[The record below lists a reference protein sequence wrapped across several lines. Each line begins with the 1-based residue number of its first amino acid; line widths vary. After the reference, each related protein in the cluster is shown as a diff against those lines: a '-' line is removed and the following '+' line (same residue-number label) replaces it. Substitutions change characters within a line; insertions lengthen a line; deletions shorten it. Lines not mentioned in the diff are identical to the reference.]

1 MIIIAISHADSH
13 TGFPFHFM
21 DVHKDWE
28 SHLLI
33 HSASKNANYL
43 LAINI
48 QLKLDRSKYNVKLF
62 LKFFIIKKRNFVK
75 ILYVIHIIL
84 CYNSYNHMFYHWKII
99 FIYKKIKF
107 RVPNYNTLAY
117 CIIYVNILY

>member
-1 MIIIAISHADSH
+1 MSNFFLNFLSLKKEI
-13 TGFPFHFM
+13 
-21 DVHKDWE
+21 
-28 SHLLI
+28 LLR
-33 HSASKNANYL
+33 Y
-43 LAINI
+43 
-48 QLKLDRSKYNVKLF
+48 YM
-62 LKFFIIKKRNFVK
+62 
-75 ILYVIHIIL
+75 LYIL